1 MSSETV
7 GGIRVSGSA
16 HTQQHIPF
24 FGAVVSFRAF
34 WFVLSLVGLNAIVP
48 LGTPLTYAST
58 AAMLGVVAASF
69 LARTRLNGW
78 GFVGFSSLLWL
89 VSGALFWIA
98 DQSLPGLS
106 SRFFLNDAIEIH
118 ATTCLLVF
126 SFTSLATWIF
136 WRLRFAVTLEMLL
149 FVTAAVLIFA
159 GHRNFHLDRPKII
172 NSLAWRLHINHL
184 TMLLIIGSML
194 LVAAICYLFVASRA
208 TRPRVDRMRIQRAT
222 SGDRGKVW
230 SLTLLVLT
238 LQAGLVFLIQRAV
251 YNHFN
256 QIMLARVANG
266 VGMGNEQGVS
276 PLSFQSALGSTN
288 QPAGLV
294 RLEGDYTDNPFSP
307 MLYLRESALS
317 AFNGREMV
325 FAGRAYDTDLPVIKP
340 QESFTGKEDSELLS
354 RTPVVQSFYLLADH
368 DNAFALDYPVS
379 IVQLKNPKPGRF
391 RSSYRAYSIGPAFK
405 PSEISTLAIGD
416 PRWSPEIRQHYLV
429 AHPDKRYADLAAEVT
444 KDFQSPVEK
453 MRALTDHLSRTA
465 IYTLT
470 PNHPVQ
476 QGEDP
481 VAPFLFGDHRGY
493 CVHFAH
499 AIVYMARSLGIPARI
514 ATGYLT
520 DLSQAKDG
528 HILLRMSDRHAWAE
542 AYVVGIGWVPFDVQP
557 DQVESHADT
566 QVDSKLLEELMGVLE
581 PGEEILPSETVKDEA
596 GMVDPD
602 DIWTPDMKQVTTTVY
617 SILAAFV
624 ALKLLL
630 MFGWRLPAKPSTK
643 LRWGYTAL
651 ASRLY
656 DLGIARSYGETRA
669 EFAARTPNR
678 ALEGAT
684 DLLIHATYS
693 KDKVAKLSREDVVSA
708 LSGGLL
714 SLKRI
719 PRWKRLLAIINPASV
734 FKFLGGRTW

>member
-1 MSSETV
+1 MSM
-7 GGIRVSGSA
+7 SA
-16 HTQQHIPF
+16 QTRQQIPF
-24 FGAVVSFRAF
+24 FATVVSFRAL

-48 LGTPLTYAST
+48 LGTALAYTGT
-58 AAMLGVVAASF
+58 AAVLGVVAASL
-69 LARTRLNGW
+69 LARTRLNSW
-78 GFVGFSSLLWL
+78 GFFGALSLLWL
-89 VSGALFWIA
+89 ISGALFWTA
-98 DQSLPGLS
+98 DQSLSGLS
-106 SRFFLNDAIEIH
+106 NRFFLNDTLELH
-118 ATTCLLVF
+118 ATTCLLVL
-126 SFTSLATWIF
+126 SLTALATWLF
-136 WRLRFAVTLEMLL
+136 WRVRFAVTLEMLL
-149 FVTAAVLIFA
+149 FMTAAVLTFA
-159 GHRNFHLDRPKII
+159 AHRNFHLDRPKII
-172 NSLAWRLHINHL
+172 NSLAWRLHVNHL
-184 TMLLIIGSML
+184 TMLLMIGSVL
-194 LVAAICYLFVASRA
+194 LVAAIGYLFMASRA
-208 TRPRVDRMRIQRAT
+208 TRPRVDHMQIQRNSST
-222 SGDRGKVW
+222 SRARAW
-230 SLTLLVLT
+230 SLTLFVLAV
-238 LQAGLVFLIQRAV
+238 QAGLVFLIQRAV

-340 QESFTGKEDSELLS
+340 QESFTGKEDAELQS

-391 RSSYRAYSIGPAFK
+391 RSAYRAYSIGPAFK
-405 PSEISTLAIGD
+405 PSEISTLATGD
-416 PRWSPEIRQHYLV
+416 PRWSSEIRQHYLV
-429 AHPDKRYADLAAEVT
+429 VHPDKRYADLAAEVT
-444 KDFQSPVEK
+444 KDLQSPVEK
-453 MRALTDHLSRTA
+453 MRALTDYLSRTA

-542 AYVVGIGWVPFDVQP
+542 AYVAGIGWVPFDVQP

-566 QVDSKLLEELMGVLE
+566 QVDSKLLEELMGILE
-581 PGEEILPSETVKDEA
+581 PGEEILPSESTKDEA
-596 GMVDPD
+596 GMIDPD
-602 DIWTPDMKQVTTTVY
+602 DIWTPDMKHVSAALY

-624 ALKLLL
+624 ALKLIL
-630 MFGWRLPAKPSTK
+630 MFGWLLPVKPGTK
-643 LRWGYTAL
+643 LRWGYVAL
-651 ASRLY
+651 ASRFY
-656 DLGIARSYGETRA
+656 DLGIARSFGETRA
-669 EFAARTPNR
+669 EFATRTPNR
-678 ALEGAT
+678 ALDEVT
-684 DLLIHATYS
+684 NLLIHATYG
-693 KDKVAKLSREDVVSA
+693 KDKVEKLSREDVVSA
-708 LSGGLL
+708 LSNGLS
-714 SLKRI
+714 SLKMI
-719 PRWKRLLAIINPASV
+719 PRWKRILAIVNPASV